1 MRSFL
6 KSTLEILNHPLN
18 RRSKIKTIL
27 KLFWWKINQL
37 FFKLPVLIEIYPNRK
52 CVCYP
57 NSSFGSLIVYT
68 NRPEF
73 MEMKL
78 TELILKEDSV
88 FFDVGSGIGDFS
100 LIASGKIKKGTIF
113 AFEPSKKPLKNL
125 RENVAIN
132 FLDNKIKIFN
142 QVVSDRIGRIYFE
155 EKNISEI
162 SHISLSKKG
171 NRKKTNTLDIIISDN
186 NIKKVDLIKVD
197 VEGAESLV
205 LKGLENSLKKN
216 IIKSLI
222 MELNSNSKLFNSSRN
237 KIINNLIK
245 NNFKIYLINK
255 SSLSIFNKKLIDK
268 NKTINI
274 LAIHKSFKNK
284 KLISKFLI

>member
-132 FLDNKIKIFN
+132 FLHNKIKIFN
-142 QVVSDRIGRIYFE
+142 QVVSDRT
-155 EKNISEI
+155 
-162 SHISLSKKG
+162 HINEFIDKADKHFYTAITDHVAEQ
-171 NRKKTNTLDIIISDN
+171 RKQFQLEP
-186 NIKKVDLIKVD
+186 IKVQSTD
-197 VEGAESLV
+197 EEIEKGAPPTYEVPIVSDQSAFF
-205 LKGLENSLKKN
+205 G
-216 IIKSLI
+216 
-222 MELNSNSKLFNSSRN
+222 
-237 KIINNLIK
+237 
-245 NNFKIYLINK
+245 
-255 SSLSIFNKKLIDK
+255 
-268 NKTINI
+268 
-274 LAIHKSFKNK
+274 
-284 KLISKFLI
+284 